1 MRRARALFIILS
13 AILLASCGTKEEW
26 RPATRLGVPPQ
37 LESLFAGA
45 KWPSASPFSAVPLRP
60 YDRAHDLEILLLSTK
75 SNAYDGI
82 VVQARFVP
90 LFSQWTRPF
99 SKRLGDG
106 LRPDVAA
113 SLEGA
118 GGLLALPLTVDAPV
132 LVYRRDLWKKY
143 SMPEPDNLAGLR
155 EDMVAWRSW
164 RGDFSP
170 ALRSSVPETILFW
183 SLAASFEG
191 ENSNALY
198 RASTVHVLRFMR
210 EFGLREKEAR
220 DVWNSLSS
228 GEAAAA
234 FMMASQA
241 AALWLEGGPLDQ
253 EAGVAPLPSSF
264 GAMAVNDGWCVVGDS
279 MSAESPGVSAALV
292 SAGFQEEVAKAGSCP
307 ALSSVPVPSTPPFS
321 ALSRTKLISVPAGWE
336 EETFLRQAIADALE
350 GNIDP
355 EEALRRA
362 EARRVG
368 SEALK

>member
-1 MRRARALFIILS
+1 MRRARWAFVFLS
-13 AILLASCGTKEEW
+13 IVLLAACGAKEEW

-45 KWPSASPFSAVPLRP
+45 KWPSAYSFSAVPLRP

-90 LFSQWTRPF
+90 LFSQWTKPF
-99 SKRLGDG
+99 SKKLEDG
-106 LRPDVAA
+106 IRPDLAE

-118 GGLLALPLTVDAPV
+118 GGLLALPLTIDAPV
-132 LVYRRDLWKKY
+132 LVYRKDLWKKY
-143 SMPEPDNLAGLR
+143 SMSEPGNLAGLR
-155 EDMVAWRSW
+155 EDMIAWRSW
-164 RGDFSP
+164 RGDASP
-170 ALRSSVPETILFW
+170 ALLSSVPETILFW

-198 RASTVHVLRFMR
+198 RSSTVHVLRFMR
-210 EFGLREKEAR
+210 EFGLREKGAR
-220 DVWNSLSS
+220 NAWGSLSS
-228 GEAAAA
+228 GETAAA

-241 AALWLEGGPLDQ
+241 AALWQEGGPMDQ
-253 EAGVAPLPSSF
+253 VAAIVPLPSSF
-264 GAMAVNDGWCVVGDS
+264 GAMAVNDGWCVVGYS
-279 MSAESPGVSAALV
+279 LPEEAPGVSAALV
-292 SAGFQEEVAKAGSCP
+292 SPDFQGEVAKAGSCP
-307 ALSSVPVPSTPPFS
+307 ALSSVPAPAVPPFS
-321 ALSRTKLISVPAGWE
+321 ALSKTRVIAVPAGWE

-350 GNIDP
+350 GNVDP

-368 SEALK
+368 SEVFK